1 MNWTAA
7 TINEMYALL
16 DEGLSWAAVGER
28 MGCSKNC
35 IAGKVRRLGMR
46 PRAVPPPKPKPAPKR
61 RTKPVVVALPPLPPE
76 PVRTCQYP
84 HGDPGE
90 PGFHFCDAP
99 VHGIS
104 GVYCAVHEALCWMGR
119 ARVAA

>member
-1 MNWTAA
+1 MIWTPA

-35 IAGKVRRLGMR
+35 IAGKVRRLGTR
-46 PRAVPPPKPKPAPKR
+46 PRPVPPPKPEPAPKR
-61 RTKPVVVALPPLPPE
+61 RTKPVAVALPTLPSE

-84 HGDPGE
+84 HGHPRTKS
-90 PGFHFCDAP
+90 FRFCGAP
-99 VHGIS
+99 VHGIG
-104 GVYCAVHEALCWMGR
+104 GVYCAKHEALCWTGR
-119 ARVAA
+119 ARAA